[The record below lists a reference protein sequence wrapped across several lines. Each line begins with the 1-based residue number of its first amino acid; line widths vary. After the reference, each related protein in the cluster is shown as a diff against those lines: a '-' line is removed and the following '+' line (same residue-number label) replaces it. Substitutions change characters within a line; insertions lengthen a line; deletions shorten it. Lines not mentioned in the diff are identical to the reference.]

1 MRRFLPS
8 LPARDPEERHR
19 AATQLELLFDLVSV
33 IAIASVTAGL
43 HHAISEGHGLDEL
56 PAFVF
61 LFTAIWWAWMNFT
74 WFASA
79 FDSDGP
85 GYRLLVMVIMVGAL
99 IFAGGAEHIFETG
112 QFSWGVVGWSIMRLG
127 MAALWLSASVNA
139 EYRTTAHQYAIGI
152 VVAQALWIWFS
163 FSVPPSSLAF
173 FVLGALIFLFEFAVP
188 AFAERARMTPFHRHH
203 IIERYGLLTII
214 SLGEILLAVSLGFGA
229 LYGSQPDG
237 QVAITATSA
246 FVMAFAIFW
255 LYFCEREHLPERKL
269 STALVWGYAHVFV
282 FGAIALLGA
291 GVGAELDLITHHSHA
306 SRQAVSWWLGAPLA
320 VLFVAIWLTRDRH
333 FALGARG
340 FALPV
345 GAIGAVG
352 TAWASS
358 PAWAFAG
365 LTVLVVLWRT
375 PLRSGAAPPRA

>member
-33 IAIASVTAGL
+33 IAIAAVTAGL
-43 HHAISEGHGLDEL
+43 HHAISEGHGLEKL

-85 GYRLLVMVIMVGAL
+85 GYRLLVMVIMLGAL

-112 QFSWGVVGWSIMRLG
+112 QFSWGVVGWTIMRLG
-127 MAALWLSASVNA
+127 MAALWLRASANV
-139 EYRTTAHQYAIGI
+139 EYRATAYRYAIGI
-152 VVAQALWIWFS
+152 VIAQALWIWFS
-163 FSVPPSSLAF
+163 FAVPPGSLAF
-173 FVLGALIFLFEFAVP
+173 FVLGALVFLFEFAVP
-188 AFAERARMTPFHRHH
+188 VFAERARMTPFHRHH

-229 LYGSQPDG
+229 LYGSQPNG

-246 FVMAFAIFW
+246 FIMAFAIFW
-255 LYFCEREHLPERKL
+255 LYFCEREHLPEKSSPPR
-269 STALVWGYAHVFV
+269 W
-282 FGAIALLGA
+282 FGAMRTSSSSA
-291 GVGAELDLITHHSHA
+291 GSRCSVRASVRNLISSRIIVTPAAKPWPGGSVHPWPSFSSPSGSHA
-306 SRQAVSWWLGAPLA
+306 
-320 VLFVAIWLTRDRH
+320 TD
-333 FALGARG
+333 
-340 FALPV
+340 
-345 GAIGAVG
+345 
-352 TAWASS
+352 T
-358 PAWAFAG
+358 
-365 LTVLVVLWRT
+365 
-375 PLRSGAAPPRA
+375 LR

>member
-1 MRRFLPS
+1 MRGLLPS

-33 IAIASVTAGL
+33 IAIAAITAGL
-43 HHAISEGHGLDEL
+43 HHSISEGHGLEKL

-85 GYRLLVMVIMVGAL
+85 AYRLLVMVIMVGAL

-112 QFSWGVVGWSIMRLG
+112 QFSWGVVGWTIMRLG
-127 MAALWLSASVNA
+127 MAALWLRASANV
-139 EYRTTAHQYAIGI
+139 EYRATAYRYAIGI
-152 VVAQALWIWFS
+152 VIAQALWIWFS
-163 FSVPPSSLAF
+163 FAVLPGSLAF
-173 FVLGALIFLFEFAVP
+173 FVLGALVFLFEFAVP

-203 IIERYGLLTII
+203 MIERYGLLTII

-269 STALVWGYAHVFV
+269 STALVWGYAHVFI
-282 FGAIALLGA
+282 FGGIALLGA

-306 SRQAVSWWLGAPLA
+306 SRQAVAWWLGAPLA
-320 VLFVAIWLTRDRH
+320 VFFVAIWLTRDRH
-333 FALGARG
+333 FALGART
-340 FALPV
+340 FALPISAV
-345 GAIGAVG
+345 GAIGV
-352 TAWASS
+352 AWAGA
-358 PAWAFAG
+358 PAWAFAA

-375 PLRSGAAPPRA
+375 PLRSET

>member
-1 MRRFLPS
+1 MRGLLLS

-33 IAIASVTAGL
+33 IAIAAVTAGL
-43 HHAISEGHGLDEL
+43 HHAISEGHGLEKL

-85 GYRLLVMVIMVGAL
+85 GYRLLVMLIMVGAL
-99 IFAGGAEHIFETG
+99 IFAGGAEHIFETA
-112 QFSWGVVGWSIMRLG
+112 QLSWGVVGWTVMRLG
-127 MAALWLSASVNA
+127 MAALWLRASANP
-139 EYRTTAHQYAIGI
+139 EYRITAHRYAIGI

-163 FSVPPSSLAF
+163 FAVAPGSLAF
-173 FVLGALIFLFEFAVP
+173 FGWGILIFLVEFSVP
-188 AFAERARMTPFHRHH
+188 PVAERARVTPFHRHH

-214 SLGEILLAVSLGFGA
+214 SLGEVLLAVSLGFGA
-229 LYGSQPDG
+229 LYGGEMNG
-237 QVAITATSA
+237 QVAITAFSA
-246 FVMAFAIFW
+246 FVVAFAIFW
-255 LYFCEREHLPERKL
+255 IYFCEREHLPERKL

-291 GVGAELDLITHHSHA
+291 AVGAELDLITHHSHA
-306 SRQAVSWWLGAPLA
+306 TREAVSWWLGAPLA
-320 VLFVAIWLTRDRH
+320 VLFVAIWVTRDRH

-340 FALPV
+340 FALPL
-345 GAIGAVG
+345 GAIGALGV
-352 TAWASS
+352 AWAGA

-365 LTVLVVLWRT
+365 LTVLVLLWRT
-375 PLRSGAAPPRA
+375 PLRSVTDPRRT

>member
-8 LPARDPEERHR
+8 LPGRDPEERHR

-33 IAIASVTAGL
+33 IAIAAVTAGL
-43 HHAISEGHGLDEL
+43 HHAISEGHGLEKL

-127 MAALWLSASVNA
+127 MAALWLRASANP
-139 EYRTTAHQYAIGI
+139 EYRATAYCYAIGI

-163 FSVPPSSLAF
+163 FAVAPGSVAF
-173 FVLGALIFLFEFAVP
+173 FAWGALIFLFEFAVP
-188 AFAERARMTPFHRHH
+188 VFAERARMTPFHRHH

-214 SLGEILLAVSLGFGA
+214 SLGEVLLAVSLGFGA
-229 LYGSQPDG
+229 LYGSRPDAS
-237 QVAITATSA
+237 VAVAATSA

-291 GVGAELDLITHHSHA
+291 GVGAELDLMTHHSHA

-320 VLFVAIWLTRDRH
+320 VLLVAIWLTRDRH

-358 PAWAFAG
+358 PAWVFAG
-365 LTVLVVLWRT
+365 LIVLVVLWRT
-375 PLRSGAAPPRA
+375 PLRSREDPPRA